1 MIVQSLMFSWSSFHQ
16 ESDSL
21 ANMIQTVPESSTA
34 VIMTRTVTLATYDHG
49 DERAN
54 KILVSGKVLWL
65 GLGHPEH
72 LAGLGCSRCLY
83 RPAFRIKRA
92 VPAGQRTVGVWCQ
105 RLGSGRCAGGH
116 LLCQG

>member
-54 KILVSGKVLWL
+54 KILVSGKVWVVL
-65 GLGHPEH
+65 GAFTALLFGSSVLFPPDSAPLAFGASVLVLGAALVAICYAKGEPP
-72 LAGLGCSRCLY
+72 RW
-83 RPAFRIKRA
+83 R
-92 VPAGQRTVGVWCQ
+92 W
-105 RLGSGRCAGGH
+105 GSK
-116 LLCQG
+116 